1 MGVQSV
7 SLVQDDKQMQQ
18 FVRHLL
24 RDVKAL
30 EYMIENDW
38 FDTGIT
44 RIGAE
49 QEMCIVNSSWK
60 PSPIAMKI
68 MDNNKHEWLET
79 ELARFN
85 LETNLTPREFHSSAL
100 RDMEVEL
107 REYLNI
113 IQNQLDEHSAKIILT
128 GILPT
133 LKKSDLG
140 WHNLTPKK
148 RYKALM
154 DALQLIRGEAYE
166 LRLEGIDEL
175 RMKHDSPL
183 LEACNTSFQVHL
195 QVDPNEFVDYYNI
208 AQTISGPM
216 IAISA
221 NSPMLFG
228 KRLWHETR
236 IALFQQ
242 SIDNRVSEY
251 HVRDRSP
258 RVTFGHDWLRN
269 SILDI
274 YKEDIARHRVL
285 LSSDVEEDALDLVQQ
300 GIVPNL
306 RSLQVHNSTVYRWNR
321 PCYGISA
328 NGKPHLRIEN
338 RVLPAGP
345 TVIDEM
351 ANATFWLG
359 LMKGMKK
366 HYGDITQQL
375 GFEDVSDNFIKS
387 ARTGIDNKFTWIGDK
402 KYPAADLILNELL
415 PLAKEGL
422 EDNNIDSADIDRYLG
437 VIEGRAKTVMT
448 GARWILRTYT
458 KLAKETSKDEALATL
473 TAAIVEK
480 QNTSQPV
487 HEWEM
492 PTLEDLKEYK
502 TDTLVV
508 EEVMETDIFTV
519 RRDDIIEYVSDVMK
533 WRKLRYVVVEDGK
546 GKLDGIISSGSLIGH
561 FTDNYDYKVIDDK
574 LVGDIMIKEPIVVRP
589 ETAILDA
596 IQIMEKNA
604 VGCLPVVNEGNIVVG
619 LITEINF
626 LKISSSLL
634 KRLKKEKKEEE

>member
-7 SLVQDDKQMQQ
+7 SLVKDDKQMQQ

-30 EYMIENDW
+30 DYMLQNDW

-49 QEMCIVNSSWK
+49 QEMCLVNSSWK
-60 PSPIAMKI
+60 PSCIATDVMEIVK
-68 MDNNKHEWLET
+68 DEWLET

-85 LETNLTPREFHSSAL
+85 LETNLIPRVFEDNCLSL
-100 RDMEVEL
+100 MENEING
-107 REYLNI
+107 YLKI
-113 IQNQLDEHSAKIILT
+113 IQKALDGFDSKIVLT

-133 LKKSDLG
+133 LKKSDLD

-154 DALQLIRGEAYE
+154 DALALIRGEAYD

-175 RMKHDSPL
+175 RMKHDSAL

-195 QVDPNEFVDYYNI
+195 QVDPADFVDMYNI
-208 AQTISGPM
+208 AQTVAGPT
-216 IAISA
+216 IAIAA

-242 SIDNRVSEY
+242 SIDNRVAQTY
-251 HVRDRSP
+251 IRDRSP
-258 RVTFGHDWLRN
+258 RVTFGSDWLQN

-285 LSSDVEEDALDLVQQ
+285 LSSDVEEDALNLVHQ
-300 GIVPNL
+300 GKVPKL

-321 PCYGISA
+321 PCYGISE

-345 TVIDEM
+345 TVIDEV
-351 ANATFWLG
+351 ANAAFWLG
-359 LMKGMKK
+359 MMKGMKK
-366 HYGDITQQL
+366 HYGDVTQHL

-387 ARTGIDNKFTWIGDK
+387 ARTGIDSKFTWMKDK
-402 KYPAADLILNELL
+402 KYTAADLVLNELL

-422 EDNNIDSADIDRYLG
+422 EDNNIASADIDRYLG
-437 VIEGRAKTVMT
+437 VIEGRAKKVMT
-448 GARWILRTYT
+448 GARWILRTFT
-458 KLAKETSKDEALATL
+458 KLKKETSRDEAISTM
-473 TAAIVEK
+473 TAALVENQIK
-480 QNTSQPV
+480 NIPV

-502 TDTLVV
+502 TDTITV
-508 EEVMETDIFTV
+508 EEVMETDLFTV
-519 RRDDIIEYVSDVMK
+519 QKDDIVEFVADVMS
-533 WRKLRYVVVEDGK
+533 WRKMRYIAVEDAK
-546 GKLDGIISSGSLIGH
+546 GQLDGLISSSSIINH
-561 FTDNYDYKVIDDK
+561 FTDSYYHKDSEPV
-574 LVGDIMIKEPIVVRP
+574 LVGSIMVQNPIIVNP
-589 ETAILDA
+589 TTPISEA
-596 IQIMEKNA
+596 IQLMQENEI
-604 VGCLPVVNEGNIVVG
+604 GCLPVVNENNTLLGI
-619 LITEINF
+619 ITEMNF
-626 LKISSSLL
+626 LKISNRLL
-634 KRLKKEKKEEE
+634 KRLNKNK

>member
-1 MGVQSV
+1 MGIQSV

-30 EYMIENDW
+30 EYMIQNDW

-68 MDNNKHEWLET
+68 MDNNEHKWLET

-85 LETNLTPREFHSSAL
+85 LETNLNPREFHSSAL

-107 REYLNI
+107 REYLQI
-113 IQNQLDEHSAKIILT
+113 IQNRLDEHSAKIILT

-140 WHNLTPKK
+140 WRNLTPKK

-154 DALQLIRGEAYE
+154 DALKLIRGEAYE
-166 LRLEGIDEL
+166 LNLEGIDEL
-175 RMKHDSPL
+175 KIKHESPL

-195 QVDPNEFVDYYNI
+195 QIDPNDFVDYYNI
-208 AQTISGPM
+208 AQTIAGPT

-242 SIDNRVSEY
+242 SIDNRIAE
-251 HVRDRSP
+251 HHIRDRSP

-269 SILDI
+269 SILEI

-285 LSSDVEEDALDLVQQ
+285 LSSDVKEDALDLVQK
-300 GIVPNL
+300 GIVPKL
-306 RSLQVHNSTVYRWNR
+306 MSLQVHNSTVYRWNR

-338 RVLPAGP
+338 RVLAAGP
-345 TVIDEM
+345 TIIDEM

-366 HYGDITQQL
+366 HYGDITQHL
-375 GFEDVSDNFIKS
+375 GFEDASDNFLKS

-402 KYPAADLILNELL
+402 KYTASDLVLNELL

-422 EDNNIDSADIDRYLG
+422 EDNKIDSADIDRYLG
-437 VIEGRAKTVMT
+437 VIEGRAKTSMT

-458 KLAKETSKDEALATL
+458 KLVKETSKDEALATL

-480 QNTSQPV
+480 QNSSQPV

-492 PTLEDLKEYK
+492 PTLEDLKEYQ

-519 RRDDIIEYVSDVMK
+519 RRDDIIEYVSDIMQ
-533 WRKLRYVVVEDGK
+533 WRKLRYVAVEDQK
-546 GKLDGIISSGSLIGH
+546 GKLDGLVSTGSLARH
-561 FTDNYDYKVIDDK
+561 FSDSHHYKK
-574 LVGDIMIKEPIVVRP
+574 TENLLVGDIMVNEPITVRP
-589 ETAILDA
+589 ETSILEA
-596 IQIMEKNA
+596 IQVMEKNGI
-604 VGCLPVVNEGNIVVG
+604 GCLPVVNSGNIVVG
-619 LITEINF
+619 IITETDF
-626 LKISSSLL
+626 LKISSRLL
-634 KRLKKEKKEEE
+634 KRLKKEK